1 MGCCGA
7 VPVNEISIFYTL
19 ELYTIKQ
26 TNSNYNYKFQLI
38 ASEKIEKQ
46 QKTSLKDDI
55 NECNN
60 ENISEITSN
69 ENIFNNSLYY
79 LYLEKNPIY
88 KSSKTISNIY
98 PYNHPSLVKIIIV
111 LIKEALNNN
120 ISKEVIKQGID
131 NLNTFPKGI
140 LNLEKINEKFE
151 KSQNP
156 NITKDNLNLSDDSS
170 SENED
175 KLIIEENI
183 TENTLKEIFKYLF
196 QNIEKLNTKFD
207 NSVNVSI
214 DSNFE
219 NEENGTENN
228 KIKKII
234 IQNSKFPDM
243 YVFALLFKNLEKYK
257 SLQKFAFNNNFINS
271 DFEGWKNIES
281 LLNKNYNIRILD
293 LSSSTLNDL
302 ELEGIIES
310 IKDKRIRLLNLSEN
324 FLTVEGMKRLSNF
337 LKINK
342 TLQRLYLQ
350 RNAVVQFK
358 AEGVKYVC
366 ENLLNHPNI
375 LLLDFSFMELTGC
388 GQFIG
393 KLIKENKT
401 LENLNI
407 ASCKL
412 NIVDFKNICEP
423 ICNDKKLKKFNISF
437 NDMGGNKSLEEIGK
451 IIIFNKSINEIHLDQ
466 MNLNMDNYNIIL
478 DAIKKNKTI
487 KYYSL
492 SYNYNLN
499 PKIVLKFFLE
509 KNDVDCLEYIP
520 YNQETHLGKEFTL
533 EEKKILE
540 RLKIEKPKLKI
551 ITK

>member
-7 VPVNEISIFYTL
+7 VQVNEVSIFYTI

-26 TNSNYNYKFQLI
+26 TNSNFSYQFQLI
-38 ASEKIEKQ
+38 TSEKIEKQ
-46 QKTSLKDDI
+46 QKTSLLDDI
-55 NECNN
+55 RDCTNN
-60 ENISEITSN
+60 NISNILSN
-69 ENIFNNSLYY
+69 ETTFNNSLFY
-79 LYLEKNPIY
+79 LYLGKNPIY
-88 KSSKTISNIY
+88 KSYTSLSNIY
-98 PYNHPSLVKIIIV
+98 PINNPSLVKTIIV
-111 LIKEALNNN
+111 LIDEAINNN
-120 ISKEVIKQGID
+120 LSKEVIRQGID

-140 LNLEKINEKFE
+140 LNLEKIKEQFE

-156 NITKDNLNLSDDSS
+156 NITKDNISLSDNSS
-170 SENED
+170 DNED
-175 KLIIEENI
+175 ELIIEQTI
-183 TENTLKEIFKYLF
+183 TENILKEIFKYLF
-196 QNIEKLNTKFD
+196 QNFEKLNTKVN

-243 YVFALLFKNLEKYK
+243 YVFALLIKNLEKYK
-257 SLQKFAFNNNFINS
+257 SLQKFGFNNNFINS

-293 LSSSTLNDL
+293 LRSSSLNDL
-302 ELEGIIES
+302 ELERITES
-310 IKDKRIRLLNLSEN
+310 IKDKRIRLLDLSEN
-324 FLTVEGMKRLSNF
+324 FLTVEGMKSLQNF

-366 ENLLNHPNI
+366 ESLLNHPNI
-375 LLLDFSFMELTGC
+375 LLLDFSYMELTGC

-393 KLIKENKT
+393 NLIKENKT
-401 LENLNI
+401 LENLNV

-412 NIVDFKNICEP
+412 NIGDFKNICEP
-423 ICNDKKLKKFNISF
+423 ICQNKKLKIFNISF

-451 IIIFNKSINEIHLDQ
+451 VIKKNKSINEIHLDQ

-478 DAIKKNKTI
+478 DAIKENKII

-492 SYNYNLN
+492 SYNHDLK
-499 PKIVLKFFLE
+499 PKIILNFFLE
-509 KNDVDCLEYIP
+509 KNGVDCLEYIP
-520 YNQETHLGKEFTL
+520 YNHDTHPTKEFTL

-540 RLKIEKPKLKI
+540 RYKIEKPNLKI

>member
-1 MGCCGA
+1 M
-7 VPVNEISIFYTL
+7 
-19 ELYTIKQ
+19 
-26 TNSNYNYKFQLI
+26 
-38 ASEKIEKQ
+38 
-46 QKTSLKDDI
+46 I
-55 NECNN
+55 N
-60 ENISEITSN
+60 
-69 ENIFNNSLYY
+69 
-79 LYLEKNPIY
+79 
-88 KSSKTISNIY
+88 
-98 PYNHPSLVKIIIV
+98 
-111 LIKEALNNN
+111 
-120 ISKEVIKQGID
+120 
-131 NLNTFPKGI
+131 
-140 LNLEKINEKFE
+140 
-151 KSQNP
+151 
-156 NITKDNLNLSDDSS
+156 
-170 SENED
+170 
-175 KLIIEENI
+175 
-183 TENTLKEIFKYLF
+183 
-196 QNIEKLNTKFD
+196 

-324 FLTVEGMKRLSNF
+324 FLTVEGMKSLSNF

>member
-7 VPVNEISIFYTL
+7 VPVNEVSIFYTI

-26 TNSNYNYKFQLI
+26 TDKNFNYTFQLI
-38 ASEKIEKQ
+38 TSEKIEKQ

-55 NECNN
+55 EGCTNEHIS
-60 ENISEITSN
+60 NILSN
-69 ENIFNNSLYY
+69 ETLFENSLFYIY
-79 LYLEKNPIY
+79 LAKNPIY
-88 KSSKTISNIY
+88 KSSQSISNIY
-98 PYNHPSLVKIIIV
+98 PYNHPTLIKIIIV
-111 LIKEALNNN
+111 LIDDVINNL
-120 ISKEVIKQGID
+120 SKEIIIQGID
-131 NLNTFPKGI
+131 GLTTFPKGI
-140 LNLEKINEKFE
+140 LNLEKIKEHFE
-151 KSQNP
+151 QCQNP
-156 NITKDNLNLSDDSS
+156 NITKDNISLSDDNS

-175 KLIIEENI
+175 ELIIEEDI
-183 TENTLKEIFKYLF
+183 TENTLKVIFKYLF
-196 QNIEKLNTKFD
+196 QNIQKLNTKID
-207 NSVNVSI
+207 NSDNISI

-234 IQNSKFPDM
+234 IQNSKFPDL
-243 YVFALLFKNLEKYK
+243 YVFALLIKNLEKYK

-324 FLTVEGMKRLSNF
+324 FLTVEGMKSLSNF

-366 ENLLNHPNI
+366 ESLLNHPNI

>member
-7 VPVNEISIFYTL
+7 VPVNEVSIFYTI

-26 TNSNYNYKFQLI
+26 TDKNFNYTFQLI
-38 ASEKIEKQ
+38 TSEKIEKQ

-55 NECNN
+55 EGCTNEHIS
-60 ENISEITSN
+60 NILSN
-69 ENIFNNSLYY
+69 ETLFENSLFYIY
-79 LYLEKNPIY
+79 LAKNPIY
-88 KSSKTISNIY
+88 KSSQSISNIY
-98 PYNHPSLVKIIIV
+98 PYNHPTLIKIIIV
-111 LIKEALNNN
+111 LIDDVINNL
-120 ISKEVIKQGID
+120 SKEIIIQGID
-131 NLNTFPKGI
+131 GLTTFPKGI
-140 LNLEKINEKFE
+140 LNLEKIKEHFE
-151 KSQNP
+151 QCQNP
-156 NITKDNLNLSDDSS
+156 NITKDNISLSDDNS

-175 KLIIEENI
+175 ELIIEEDI
-183 TENTLKEIFKYLF
+183 TENTLKVIFKFLF
-196 QNIEKLNTKFD
+196 QNIQKLNTKID
-207 NSVNVSI
+207 NSDNISI

-234 IQNSKFPDM
+234 IQNSKFPDL
-243 YVFALLFKNLEKYK
+243 YVFALLIKNLEKYK

-293 LSSSTLNDL
+293 LKSSSLNDL
-302 ELEGIIES
+302 ELERIIES
-310 IKDKRIRLLNLSEN
+310 IKDKRIRLLDLSEN
-324 FLTVEGMKRLSNF
+324 FLTVEGMKSLSNF

-366 ENLLNHPNI
+366 ESLLNHPNI
-375 LLLDFSFMELTGC
+375 LLLDFSYMELTGC
-388 GQFIG
+388 GQYIG
-393 KLIKENKT
+393 NLIKENKT
-401 LENLNI
+401 LENLNV

-412 NIVDFKNICEP
+412 NIGDFKNICEP
-423 ICNDKKLKKFNISF
+423 ICQNKKLKKFNISF

-451 IIIFNKSINEIHLDQ
+451 IIKINKSINEIHLDQ

-478 DAIKKNKTI
+478 DAIKQNNTI

-492 SYNYNLN
+492 SYNHDLK
-499 PKIVLKFFLE
+499 PKIVLNFFLE

-520 YNQETHLGKEFTL
+520 YNHDTHPTKELTL

-540 RLKIEKPKLKI
+540 KYKTEKPNLKI

>member
-1 MGCCGA
+1 M
-7 VPVNEISIFYTL
+7 PVNEVSIFYTI

-26 TNSNYNYKFQLI
+26 TDENFNYTFQLI
-38 ASEKIEKQ
+38 TSEKIEKQ

-55 NECNN
+55 EGCTNEHIS
-60 ENISEITSN
+60 NILSN
-69 ENIFNNSLYY
+69 ETLFENSLFYIY
-79 LYLEKNPIY
+79 LAKNPIY
-88 KSSKTISNIY
+88 KSSQSISNIY
-98 PYNHPSLVKIIIV
+98 PYNHPTLIKIIIV
-111 LIKEALNNN
+111 LIDDVINNL
-120 ISKEVIKQGID
+120 SKEIIIQGID
-131 NLNTFPKGI
+131 GLTTFPKGI
-140 LNLEKINEKFE
+140 LNLEKIKEHFE
-151 KSQNP
+151 QCQNP
-156 NITKDNLNLSDDSS
+156 NITKDNISLSDDNS

-175 KLIIEENI
+175 ELIIEEDI
-183 TENTLKEIFKYLF
+183 TENTLKVIFKFLF
-196 QNIEKLNTKFD
+196 QNIQKLNTKID
-207 NSVNVSI
+207 NSDNISI

-234 IQNSKFPDM
+234 IQNSKFPDL
-243 YVFALLFKNLEKYK
+243 YVFALLIKNLEKYK
-257 SLQKFAFNNNFINS
+257 SLQKFGFNNNFINS

-293 LSSSTLNDL
+293 LRSSSLNDL
-302 ELEGIIES
+302 ELERITES
-310 IKDKRIRLLNLSEN
+310 IKDKRIRLLDLSEN
-324 FLTVEGMKRLSNF
+324 FLTVEGMKSLQNF
-337 LKINK
+337 LKLNK

-366 ENLLNHPNI
+366 ESLLNHPNI
-375 LLLDFSFMELTGC
+375 LLLDFSYMELTGC
-388 GQFIG
+388 GQYIG
-393 KLIKENKT
+393 NLIKENKT
-401 LENLNI
+401 LENLNV

-412 NIVDFKNICEP
+412 NIGDFKNICEP
-423 ICNDKKLKKFNISF
+423 ICQNKKLKKFNISF

-451 IIIFNKSINEIHLDQ
+451 IIIFNKSINEIHLAQ

-478 DAIKKNKTI
+478 DAIKENKII

-492 SYNYNLN
+492 SYNHDLK
-499 PKIVLKFFLE
+499 PKIVLNFFLE

-520 YNQETHLGKEFTL
+520 YNHDTHPTKEFTL

-540 RLKIEKPKLKI
+540 RYKIEKPNLKI

>member
-7 VPVNEISIFYTL
+7 VPVNEVSIFYTI

-26 TNSNYNYKFQLI
+26 TDKNFNYTFQLI
-38 ASEKIEKQ
+38 TSEKIEKQ

-55 NECNN
+55 EGCTNEHIS
-60 ENISEITSN
+60 NILSN
-69 ENIFNNSLYY
+69 ETLFENSLFYIY
-79 LYLEKNPIY
+79 LAKNPIY
-88 KSSKTISNIY
+88 KSSQSISNIY
-98 PYNHPSLVKIIIV
+98 PYNHPTLIKIIIV
-111 LIKEALNNN
+111 LIDDVINNL
-120 ISKEVIKQGID
+120 SKEIIIQGID
-131 NLNTFPKGI
+131 GLTTFPKGI
-140 LNLEKINEKFE
+140 LNLEKIKEHFE
-151 KSQNP
+151 QCQNP
-156 NITKDNLNLSDDSS
+156 NITKDNISLSDDNS

-175 KLIIEENI
+175 ELIIEEDI
-183 TENTLKEIFKYLF
+183 TENTLKVIFKFLF
-196 QNIEKLNTKFD
+196 QNIQKLNTKID
-207 NSVNVSI
+207 NSDNISI

-234 IQNSKFPDM
+234 IQNSKFPDL
-243 YVFALLFKNLEKYK
+243 YVFALLIKNLEKYK
-257 SLQKFAFNNNFINS
+257 SLQKFGFNNNFINS

-293 LSSSTLNDL
+293 LKSSSLNDL
-302 ELEGIIES
+302 ELERIIES
-310 IKDKRIRLLNLSEN
+310 IKDKRIRLLDLSEN
-324 FLTVEGMKRLSNF
+324 FLTVEGMKSLQNF
-337 LKINK
+337 LKLNK

-366 ENLLNHPNI
+366 ESLLNHPNI
-375 LLLDFSFMELTGC
+375 LLLDFSYMELTGC
-388 GQFIG
+388 GQYIG
-393 KLIKENKT
+393 NLIKENKT
-401 LENLNI
+401 LENLNV

-412 NIVDFKNICEP
+412 NIGDFKNICEP

-451 IIIFNKSINEIHLDQ
+451 IIKINKSINEIHLDQ

-478 DAIKKNKTI
+478 DAIKQNNTI

-492 SYNYNLN
+492 SYNHDLK
-499 PKIVLKFFLE
+499 PKIVLNFFLE

-520 YNQETHLGKEFTL
+520 YNHDTHPTKELTL

-540 RLKIEKPKLKI
+540 KYKTEKPNLKI

>member
-7 VPVNEISIFYTL
+7 VQVNEVSIFYTI

-26 TNSNYNYKFQLI
+26 TNSNFSYQFQLI
-38 ASEKIEKQ
+38 TSEKIEKQ
-46 QKTSLKDDI
+46 QKTSLLDDI
-55 NECNN
+55 RDCTNN
-60 ENISEITSN
+60 NISNIISN
-69 ENIFNNSLYY
+69 ETTFNNSLFY
-79 LYLEKNPIY
+79 LYLGKNPIY
-88 KSSKTISNIY
+88 KSYTSLSNIY
-98 PYNHPSLVKIIIV
+98 PINNPFLAKTIIV
-111 LIKEALNNN
+111 LIDEAINNN
-120 ISKEVIKQGID
+120 LSKEVIRQGID

-140 LNLEKINEKFE
+140 LNLEKVKEQYE

-156 NITKDNLNLSDDSS
+156 NITKDNISLSDNSS
-170 SENED
+170 DNED
-175 KLIIEENI
+175 ELIIEQTI
-183 TENTLKEIFKYLF
+183 TENILKEIFKYLF
-196 QNIEKLNTKFD
+196 QNFEKLNTKVN

-243 YVFALLFKNLEKYK
+243 YVFALLIKNLEKYK
-257 SLQKFAFNNNFINS
+257 SLQKFGFNNNFINS

-293 LSSSTLNDL
+293 LRSSSLNDL
-302 ELEGIIES
+302 ELERITES
-310 IKDKRIRLLNLSEN
+310 IKDKRIRLLDLSEN
-324 FLTVEGMKRLSNF
+324 FLTVEGMKSLQNF
-337 LKINK
+337 LKLNK

-366 ENLLNHPNI
+366 ESLLNHPNI
-375 LLLDFSFMELTGC
+375 LLLDFSYMELTGC
-388 GQFIG
+388 GQYIG
-393 KLIKENKT
+393 NLIKENKT
-401 LENLNI
+401 LENLNV

-412 NIVDFKNICEP
+412 NIGDFKNICEP
-423 ICNDKKLKKFNISF
+423 ICQNKKLKKFNISF

-451 IIIFNKSINEIHLDQ
+451 IIKINKSINEIHLDQ

-478 DAIKKNKTI
+478 DAIKQNNTI

-492 SYNYNLN
+492 SYNHDLK
-499 PKIVLKFFLE
+499 PKIVLNFFLE

-520 YNQETHLGKEFTL
+520 YNHDTHPTKELTL

-540 RLKIEKPKLKI
+540 KYKTEKPNLKI

>member
-7 VPVNEISIFYTL
+7 VQVNEVSIFYTI

-26 TNSNYNYKFQLI
+26 TNSNFSYQFQLI
-38 ASEKIEKQ
+38 TSEKIEKQ
-46 QKTSLKDDI
+46 QKTSLLDDI
-55 NECNN
+55 RDCTNN
-60 ENISEITSN
+60 NISNIISN
-69 ENIFNNSLYY
+69 ETTFNNSLFY
-79 LYLEKNPIY
+79 LYLGKNPIY
-88 KSSKTISNIY
+88 KSYTSLSNIY
-98 PYNHPSLVKIIIV
+98 PINNPFLVKTIIV
-111 LIKEALNNN
+111 LIDEAINNN
-120 ISKEVIKQGID
+120 LSKEIIRQGID

-140 LNLEKINEKFE
+140 LNLEKVKEQYE

-156 NITKDNLNLSDDSS
+156 NITKDNISLSDNSS
-170 SENED
+170 DNED
-175 KLIIEENI
+175 ELIIEQTI
-183 TENTLKEIFKYLF
+183 TENILKEIFKYLF
-196 QNIEKLNTKFD
+196 QNFEKLNTKVN

-243 YVFALLFKNLEKYK
+243 YVFALLIKNLEKYK
-257 SLQKFAFNNNFINS
+257 SLQKFGFNNNFINS

-293 LSSSTLNDL
+293 LRSSSLNDL
-302 ELEGIIES
+302 ELERITES
-310 IKDKRIRLLNLSEN
+310 IKDKRIRLLDLSEN
-324 FLTVEGMKRLSNF
+324 FLTVEGMKSLQNF

-366 ENLLNHPNI
+366 ESLLNHPNI
-375 LLLDFSFMELTGC
+375 LLLDFSYMELTGC

-393 KLIKENKT
+393 NLIKENKT
-401 LENLNI
+401 LENLNV

-412 NIVDFKNICEP
+412 NIGDFKNICEP
-423 ICNDKKLKKFNISF
+423 ICQNKKLKIFNISF

-451 IIIFNKSINEIHLDQ
+451 VIKNNKSINEIHLAQ

-478 DAIKKNKTI
+478 DAIKENKII

-492 SYNYNLN
+492 SYNHDLK
-499 PKIVLKFFLE
+499 PKIILNFFLE
-509 KNDVDCLEYIP
+509 KNGVDCLEYIP
-520 YNQETHLGKEFTL
+520 YNHDTHPTKEFTL

-540 RLKIEKPKLKI
+540 RYKIEKPNLKI

>member
-7 VPVNEISIFYTL
+7 VPVNEVSIFYTI

-26 TNSNYNYKFQLI
+26 TDKNFNYTFQLI
-38 ASEKIEKQ
+38 TSEKIEKQ

-55 NECNN
+55 EGCTNEHIS
-60 ENISEITSN
+60 NILSN
-69 ENIFNNSLYY
+69 ETLFENSLFYIY
-79 LYLEKNPIY
+79 LAKNPIY
-88 KSSKTISNIY
+88 KSSQSISNIY
-98 PYNHPSLVKIIIV
+98 PYNHPTLIKIIIV
-111 LIKEALNNN
+111 LIDDVINNL
-120 ISKEVIKQGID
+120 SKEIIIQGID
-131 NLNTFPKGI
+131 GLTTFPKGI
-140 LNLEKINEKFE
+140 LNLEKIKEHFE
-151 KSQNP
+151 QCQNP
-156 NITKDNLNLSDDSS
+156 NITKDNISLSDDNS

-175 KLIIEENI
+175 ELIIEEDI
-183 TENTLKEIFKYLF
+183 TENTLKVIFKYLF
-196 QNIEKLNTKFD
+196 QNIQKLNTKID
-207 NSVNVSI
+207 NSDNISI

-234 IQNSKFPDM
+234 IQNSKFPDL
-243 YVFALLFKNLEKYK
+243 YVFALLIKNLEKYK
-257 SLQKFAFNNNFINS
+257 SLQKFGFNNNFINS

-293 LSSSTLNDL
+293 LKSSSLNDL
-302 ELEGIIES
+302 ELERIIES
-310 IKDKRIRLLNLSEN
+310 IKDKRIRLLDLSEN
-324 FLTVEGMKRLSNF
+324 FLTVEGMKSLQNF

-366 ENLLNHPNI
+366 ESLLNHPNI
-375 LLLDFSFMELTGC
+375 LLLDFSYMELTGC
-388 GQFIG
+388 GQYIG
-393 KLIKENKT
+393 NLIKENKT
-401 LENLNI
+401 LENLNV

-412 NIVDFKNICEP
+412 NIGDFKNICEP
-423 ICNDKKLKKFNISF
+423 ICQNKKLKKFNISF

-451 IIIFNKSINEIHLDQ
+451 IIKINKSINEIHLDQ

-478 DAIKKNKTI
+478 DAIKQNNTI

-492 SYNYNLN
+492 SYNHDLK
-499 PKIVLKFFLE
+499 PKIVLNFFLE

-520 YNQETHLGKEFTL
+520 YNHDTHPTKELTL

-540 RLKIEKPKLKI
+540 KYKTEKPNLKI

>member
-1 MGCCGA
+1 M
-7 VPVNEISIFYTL
+7 PVNEVSIFYTI

-26 TNSNYNYKFQLI
+26 TDKNFNYTFQLI
-38 ASEKIEKQ
+38 TSEKIEKQ

-55 NECNN
+55 EGCTNEHIS
-60 ENISEITSN
+60 NILSN
-69 ENIFNNSLYY
+69 ETLFENSLFYIY
-79 LYLEKNPIY
+79 LAKNPIY
-88 KSSKTISNIY
+88 KSSQSISNIY
-98 PYNHPSLVKIIIV
+98 PYNHPTLIKIIIV
-111 LIKEALNNN
+111 LIDDVINNL
-120 ISKEVIKQGID
+120 SKEIIIQGID
-131 NLNTFPKGI
+131 GLTTFPKGI
-140 LNLEKINEKFE
+140 LNLEKIKEHFE
-151 KSQNP
+151 QCQNP
-156 NITKDNLNLSDDSS
+156 NITKDNISLSDDNS

-175 KLIIEENI
+175 ELIIEEDI
-183 TENTLKEIFKYLF
+183 TENTLKVIFKYLF
-196 QNIEKLNTKFD
+196 QNIQKLNTKID
-207 NSVNVSI
+207 NSDNISI

-234 IQNSKFPDM
+234 IQNSKFPDL
-243 YVFALLFKNLEKYK
+243 YVFALLIKNLEKYK
-257 SLQKFAFNNNFINS
+257 SLQKFGFNNNFINS

-293 LSSSTLNDL
+293 LKSSSLNDL
-302 ELEGIIES
+302 ELERIIES
-310 IKDKRIRLLNLSEN
+310 IKDKRIRLLDLSEN
-324 FLTVEGMKRLSNF
+324 FLTVEGMKSLQNF

-366 ENLLNHPNI
+366 ESFLNHPNI
-375 LLLDFSFMELTGC
+375 LLLDFSYMELTGC

-393 KLIKENKT
+393 NLIKENKT
-401 LENLNI
+401 LENLNV

-412 NIVDFKNICEP
+412 NIGDFKNICEP
-423 ICNDKKLKKFNISF
+423 ICQNKKLKKFNISF

-478 DAIKKNKTI
+478 DAIKQNNTI

-492 SYNYNLN
+492 SYNHDLK
-499 PKIVLKFFLE
+499 PKIVLNFFLE

-520 YNQETHLGKEFTL
+520 YNHDTHPTKELTL

-540 RLKIEKPKLKI
+540 KYKTEKPNLKI

>member
-1 MGCCGA
+1 M
-7 VPVNEISIFYTL
+7 PVNEVSIFYTI

-26 TNSNYNYKFQLI
+26 TDKNFNYTFQLI
-38 ASEKIEKQ
+38 TSEKIEKQ

-55 NECNN
+55 EGCTNEHIS
-60 ENISEITSN
+60 NILSN
-69 ENIFNNSLYY
+69 ETLFENSLFYIY
-79 LYLEKNPIY
+79 LAKNPIY
-88 KSSKTISNIY
+88 KSSQSISNIY
-98 PYNHPSLVKIIIV
+98 PYNHPTLIKIIIV
-111 LIKEALNNN
+111 LIDDVINNL
-120 ISKEVIKQGID
+120 SKEIIIQGID
-131 NLNTFPKGI
+131 GLTTFPKGI
-140 LNLEKINEKFE
+140 LNLEKIKEHFE
-151 KSQNP
+151 QCQNP
-156 NITKDNLNLSDDSS
+156 NITKDNISLSDDNS

-175 KLIIEENI
+175 ELIIEEDI
-183 TENTLKEIFKYLF
+183 TENTLKVIFKYLF
-196 QNIEKLNTKFD
+196 QNIQKLNTKID
-207 NSVNVSI
+207 NSDNISI

-293 LSSSTLNDL
+293 LKSSSLNDL
-302 ELEGIIES
+302 ELERIIES
-310 IKDKRIRLLNLSEN
+310 IKDKRIRLLDLSEN
-324 FLTVEGMKRLSNF
+324 FLTVEGMKSLQNF
-337 LKINK
+337 LKLNK

-366 ENLLNHPNI
+366 ESLLNHPNI
-375 LLLDFSFMELTGC
+375 LLLDFSYMELTGC
-388 GQFIG
+388 GQYIG
-393 KLIKENKT
+393 NLIKENKT
-401 LENLNI
+401 LENLNV

-412 NIVDFKNICEP
+412 NIGDFKNICEP
-423 ICNDKKLKKFNISF
+423 ICQNKKLKKFNISF

-451 IIIFNKSINEIHLDQ
+451 IIKINKSINEIHLDQ

-478 DAIKKNKTI
+478 DAIKQNNTI

-492 SYNYNLN
+492 SYNDDLK
-499 PKIVLKFFLE
+499 PKIVLNFFLE
-509 KNDVDCLEYIP
+509 KNGVDCLEYIP
-520 YNQETHLGKEFTL
+520 YNQDTHPKKELTL
-533 EEKKILE
+533 DEKKILE
-540 RLKIEKPKLKI
+540 KYKTEKPNLKI

>member
-1 MGCCGA
+1 M
-7 VPVNEISIFYTL
+7 FY
-19 ELYTIKQ
+19 ICKRV
-26 TNSNYNYKFQLI
+26 
-38 ASEKIEKQ
+38 
-46 QKTSLKDDI
+46 
-55 NECNN
+55 C
-60 ENISEITSN
+60 ITES
-69 ENIFNNSLYY
+69 
-79 LYLEKNPIY
+79 
-88 KSSKTISNIY
+88 
-98 PYNHPSLVKIIIV
+98 
-111 LIKEALNNN
+111 
-120 ISKEVIKQGID
+120 
-131 NLNTFPKGI
+131 
-140 LNLEKINEKFE
+140 NEKFE

-175 KLIIEENI
+175 ELIIEENI

-324 FLTVEGMKRLSNF
+324 FLTVEGMKSLQNF
-337 LKINK
+337 LKLNK

-451 IIIFNKSINEIHLDQ
+451 V
-466 MNLNMDNYNIIL
+466 
-478 DAIKKNKTI
+478 IK
-487 KYYSL
+487 
-492 SYNYNLN
+492 
-499 PKIVLKFFLE
+499 
-509 KNDVDCLEYIP
+509 
-520 YNQETHLGKEFTL
+520 NQ
-533 EEKKILE
+533 
-540 RLKIEKPKLKI
+540 
-551 ITK
+551 